1 MWQAMSRWLAL
12 ALLSLTTLSA
22 WAQRPAF
29 GKMSPLVRQ
38 AWLTQQRMAN
48 KTEAKAVVKANVR
61 SERTIMAFVKL
72 ASADSSPLTEQ
83 GAQVLAQKGGLFVAN
98 IPLGSLAPLS

>member
-38 AWLTQQRMAN
+38 AWLAQQRMVN
-48 KTEAKAVVKANVR
+48 KTKAKAVAKANVR

-83 GAQVLAQKGGLFVAN
+83 EIGRAHV
-98 IPLGSLAPLS
+98 